1 MEVYRLH
8 HRRYDPLDGNGA
20 ARIGGRWNPLGVHM
34 VYASH
39 AYEGALLEQ
48 LVHGGIGRL
57 PSERMASRII
67 IPDDCEVPSLDIEEN
82 PDWRDEMRSRE
93 IGEAWARSGRSL
105 ALVVPSFMARPWGR
119 NVLINPVHPEF
130 GRVAVADVADVVW
143 DPRVV

>member
-1 MEVYRLH
+1 
-8 HRRYDPLDGNGA
+8 
-20 ARIGGRWNPLGVHM
+20 M

-67 IPDDCEVPSLDIEEN
+67 IPDDCEVPRLDLEEN
-82 PDWRDEMRSRE
+82 TDWRDEMRSRE
-93 IGEAWARSGRSL
+93 IGEAWVESERSL
-105 ALVVPSFMARPWGR
+105 ALVVPSFVARPWGR
-119 NVLINPVHPEF
+119 NVLINPLHPEF
-130 GRVAVADVADVVW
+130 GRVSVTEVADVVW